1 MKRFALIIVVCLTII
16 IGHAQE
22 HLRFIDTPIDGT
34 LDGSCSYLIKEKGLG
49 APSMT
54 EFAQEVETTKPLTD
68 TEVVRKVALLDV
80 EGKDYYNV
88 VMTFKSISPDYFIT
102 DKYKVKVTVKDLEG
116 KTVWQKTLK
125 NVFLYVFS
133 DGQIQVGQKKFNQ
146 IIVQKSRENG
156 AFYGMVREKEG
167 VY

>member
-1 MKRFALIIVVCLTII
+1 MKRFALIIVVCLTVI

-54 EFAQEVETTKPLTD
+54 KFAQEAETAKPLTD
-68 TEVVRKVALLDV
+68 TEVVRKVTLLDV
-80 EGKDYYNV
+80 DGKYYLNV
-88 VMTFKSISPDYFIT
+88 VMTFKSTSPDYFIT
-102 DKYKVKVTVKDLEG
+102 DKYKVKVTVKNSVG
-116 KTVWQKTLK
+116 KTVWKKTLK
-125 NVFLYVFS
+125 NAFLYVFS
-133 DGQIQVGQKKFNQ
+133 NGQIQVGQKNFDQ
-146 IIVQKSRENG
+146 IVVQKSRESDG
-156 AFYGMVREKEG
+156 FVGIVREKEG